1 MKTKIPLLLLCFLLF
16 YYFDNLTAIFKGLE
30 RQKDVIGALKIIFNP
45 LKSSFFV
52 FALDAVL
59 TYLLFYKLY
68 PTKGTII
75 TILVYLMIGLPIM
88 IGMRFLIEEVILF
101 GITGHHNYN
110 MNNLTPKIYILD
122 NIYFTLYFNMMAI
135 VFFGVQYER
144 FSKMSKQALELQV
157 RNSEL
162 SFLKSQINP
171 HFLFN
176 NLNSIYTLVYHQS
189 ENALPAISKLSELL
203 RYMLYQKEDLVL
215 LSKEIGYLR
224 NFIDLQLMRYDF
236 APQLKLNI
244 QENIEDTIPIIPLS
258 LIPFVENAFK
268 HGDLRDETSPL
279 CIDLAVKENWLYF
292 KVTNKKNNMH
302 KDETGGIGLEN
313 VKKRLELLMAGSF
326 DLEIHDS
333 KEIFIVALK
342 MKIHE

>member
-1 MKTKIPLLLLCFLLF
+1 MKTKIPFLLLCFLVF
-16 YYFDNLTAIFKGLE
+16 YYFDHLTEIFKDLD
-30 RQKDVIGALKIIFNP
+30 RQKDLEGALKAIFNP
-45 LKSSFFV
+45 VKSSFFV
-52 FALDAVL
+52 FALDTVI

-68 PTKGTII
+68 PKKGTIL
-75 TILVYLMIGLPIM
+75 TILIYLIIGLPIM
-88 IGMRFLIEEVILF
+88 IGLRFLIEEVIIF
-101 GITGHHNYN
+101 GITGFHNYN
-110 MNNLTPKIYILD
+110 MNNLTPKIYLLD
-122 NIYFTLYFNMMAI
+122 NIYFTLYFNMVAI

-236 APQLKLNI
+236 VPQLKLNI

-268 HGDLRDETSPL
+268 HGDLKDEKNPL
-279 CIDLAVKENWLYF
+279 GIDLTVKENWLYF
-292 KVTNKKNNMH
+292 RVTNKKNNMH

-326 DLEIHDS
+326 DLDIQEG